1 MSMLSFIEKFENRSE
16 RERGLKM
23 ITPKAPL
30 ACHEIIK
37 DCEKRVAPK
46 KISMKMF

>member
-30 ACHEIIK
+30 ACHEK
-37 DCEKRVAPK
+37 ENFYEHVLG
-46 KISMKMF
+46 F